1 MRILNLGCC
10 GGLLLLLLGGCS
22 EPTKTEKTRVPEKA
36 PEPLTGRQAF
46 QRIFPQAR
54 AWAPDAQPV
63 EVRSILLSQVKPE
76 KGRSGAWEA
85 MFVSASK
92 GKSRTYTYSAVE
104 AEGNLHEGVFAGPEE
119 SYSGPRG
126 PAFPFPIAALK
137 IDSDQAYDI
146 AAEKSR
152 DYIQKHPDMPISYL
166 LEQTNRFPSLT
177 WRVIWGESVSASDYS
192 VFVDATL
199 GRYLAKAH

>member
-1 MRILNLGCC
+1 MRILNPRCC
-10 GGLLLLLLGGCS
+10 AGLLLLLLGGCS
-22 EPTKTEKTRVPEKA
+22 EPTKTEKTKVPEKT

-63 EVRSILLSQVKPE
+63 ELRSIRLSQVKPE

-92 GKSRTYTYSAVE
+92 GKSRTYTYSAAE

-126 PAFPFPIAALK
+126 PAFPFVIAALK
-137 IDSDQAYDI
+137 VDSDQAYDL